1 MCKLELFVIT
11 AAETAMV
18 CTDLMDLVNGGDM
31 ETKDRGVGRGRALG
45 AGAPPFSAK
54 TTLRAPPSLMSL
66 QPGNYWYRLVA
77 DKQHVQELAI
87 LY

>member
-1 MCKLELFVIT
+1 MILN
-11 AAETAMV
+11 
-18 CTDLMDLVNGGDM
+18 NGG
-31 ETKDRGVGRGRALG
+31 EPGQQFYINRNGSQIITLNYRVTRGVGRGRALG

>member
-1 MCKLELFVIT
+1 MWEC
-11 AAETAMV
+11 V
-18 CTDLMDLVNGGDM
+18 CVCVCVCVCSMQGRREGEGFGGWS
-31 ETKDRGVGRGRALG
+31 
-45 AGAPPFSAK
+45 PPFSAK

>member
-1 MCKLELFVIT
+1 MDAQSGKGMC
-11 AAETAMV
+11 
-18 CTDLMDLVNGGDM
+18 
-31 ETKDRGVGRGRALG
+31 RGVGRGRALG

>member
-1 MCKLELFVIT
+1 MTHDLFWASKTCNCKCTIIIMIT
-11 AAETAMV
+11 
-18 CTDLMDLVNGGDM
+18 C
-31 ETKDRGVGRGRALG
+31 RGVGRGRALG